1 MKETPIYFTRS
12 GSFRITEP
20 LNQITNNKMKVELI
34 GEQAYNETKYWLK
47 IDGSYS
53 GIFRTYEEAKEE
65 FDKAAS
71 FVPKLTVLEVKEV
84 EL

>member
-1 MKETPIYFTRS
+1 MKDTPICFSTMSDWMSAEIFT
-12 GSFRITEP
+12 TH
-20 LNQITNNKMKVELI
+20 NKQMKVELI
-34 GEQAYNETKYWLK
+34 EEQAYNETKYWLK

-53 GIFRTYEEAKEE
+53 GMFRTYEEAKEE

>member
-1 MKETPIYFTRS
+1 
-12 GSFRITEP
+12 
-20 LNQITNNKMKVELI
+20 MKVELI
-34 GEQAYNETKYWLK
+34 EEQRYNETWYFVKV
-47 IDGSYS
+47 DGSYVA
-53 GIFRTYEEAKEE
+53 GKKTYEEAKEE